1 MNALF
6 FFKKKKNDTCS
17 NIPALCAEPYTI
29 YTYISPNQN
38 LSLLEQFILQ
48 IIPTCLHKL
57 T

>member
-6 FFKKKKNDTCS
+6 FSKKKNDTCS